1 MCLSMFTVWLAYTRC
16 LASIAA
22 VGMPGNAGKCRG
34 MLENAGECWGMLGN
48 AGECWGML
56 GWVICTP
63 THRSFTHF
71 THTTVILPFSSGTVA
86 DTGSLAMMK
95 LTRSS
100 LPMPHCDMS
109 LHCYTSCLMCL
120 EHSESESGLQAGPP
134 CCPAYTHFPPMGL
147 LSIGLAHAGPLA
159 LCPHNPSLAPA
170 NSDFLSNLL
179 LGPQGRIS
187 FACDT
192 LSTLSG
198 GNREQGCG
206 APVVSSLLRRQRL
219 VRFQT

>member
-1 MCLSMFTVWLAYTRC
+1 
-16 LASIAA
+16 
-22 VGMPGNAGKCRG
+22 
-34 MLENAGECWGMLGN
+34 
-48 AGECWGML
+48 
-56 GWVICTP
+56 
-63 THRSFTHF
+63 
-71 THTTVILPFSSGTVA
+71 VA

-109 LHCYTSCLMCL
+109 LHCYTPCLMCL

-179 LGPQGRIS
+179 LGPHGRIG